1 MTLEDK
7 IVKIAKWI
15 AYETESKQK
24 YEEIFWLVEQV
35 IKNNDDIQE
44 CGFQNILDTE

>member
-15 AYETESKQK
+15 AYETESKQR

-35 IKNNDDIQE
+35 IKNNDDIIE
-44 CGFQNILDTE
+44 CGFHDILNTK